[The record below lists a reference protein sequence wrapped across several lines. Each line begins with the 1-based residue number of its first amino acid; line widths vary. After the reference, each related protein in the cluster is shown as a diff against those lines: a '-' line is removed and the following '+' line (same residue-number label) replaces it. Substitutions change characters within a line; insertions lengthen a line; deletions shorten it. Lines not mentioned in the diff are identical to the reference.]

1 MVGLAA
7 SHGGEL
13 WVASCFHVF
22 DPQAVALIIMTDRK
36 TRHGQL
42 MLASSQVAGTVAGQ
56 PQSIRDIRGVQFAG
70 RAVLLEPGDGAQGD
84 GTQRDGTQGD
94 GTQGDGM
101 QGDGMQGNGALQGK
115 PGPWQVSHAAALAR
129 YVAAHPVARAF
140 RTDLWCI
147 WLDEIKHTENRVAFA
162 QKTLWRRG

>member
-7 SHGGEL
+7 AHEGEL

-22 DPQAVALIIMTDRK
+22 DPQAVALIIMTDRN

-56 PQSIRDIRGVQFAG
+56 PQSIPDIRGVQFAG
-70 RAVLLEPGDGAQGD
+70 RAVLLEPGDGV
-84 GTQRDGTQGD
+84 
-94 GTQGDGM
+94 QGDGM
-101 QGDGMQGNGALQGK
+101 QGDSVLQGQ
-115 PGPWQVSHAAALAR
+115 PRPWQVSHAAALAR

>member
-7 SHGGEL
+7 AHEGEL

-22 DPQAVALIIMTDRK
+22 DPQAVALIIMTDRN

-94 GTQGDGM
+94 GM
-101 QGDGMQGNGALQGK
+101 LGNGALQGK